1 MISNYDMI
9 FKNKLTHHLTH
20 YYVKTLG
27 LGDIENRIYYREH
40 EEIIEEA
47 RIKNLFCKLD
57 WDMSEA
63 NTKKMLV
70 VGSGWGG
77 MLYAAKKLGIDV
89 CGIDVDKDEIEIS
102 KLRFLKDGLTPALV
116 YLAPAENLPFRDETF
131 DLVYCFSVVEHVQNV
146 EKTISEIARVMKQG
160 AYGYIQ
166 TQNYNIPWEPH
177 FKMVLPTM
185 FGYRISKFILRL
197 RGRVPDYLDT
207 VNLIRKGEF
216 LNMLSQYGIPQVEEW
231 DIVRDTIAKNGGI
244 EVGFSKEKKKDPLRY
259 FKNFDMY
266 LGALVFE
273 IYRLLGMT
281 NVMAIVKK
289 V

>member
-1 MISNYDMI
+1 M
-9 FKNKLTHHLTH
+9 KNKEKFELLLSKHLRR
-20 YYVKTLG
+20 YYVETLG
-27 LGDIENRIYYREH
+27 LGDIENRIYYRAH
-40 EEIIEEA
+40 EENIEKA
-47 RIKNLFCKLD
+47 RLKNLFHKLG
-57 WDMSEA
+57 WNINEA

-89 CGIDVDKDEIEIS
+89 CGIDVDKDEVEIS
-102 KLRFLKDGLTPALV
+102 RLRFLKDGLSPAPV
-116 YLAPAENLPFRDETF
+116 YLAPAECLPFRDETF
-131 DLVYCFSVVEHVQNV
+131 DLVYCFSVVEHVQDV
-146 EKTISEIARVMKQG
+146 EKTISEIARVMKHG

-185 FGYRISKFILRL
+185 FGHRISKFILRL

-216 LNMLSQYGIPQVEEW
+216 LNMLSHYGIPQVEEW

-259 FKNFDMY
+259 FKNFDLY
-266 LGALVFE
+266 FGALVFKL
-273 IYRLLGMT
+273 YRLFGVT
-281 NVMAIVKK
+281 NIMSIVKK
-289 V
+289 KVK